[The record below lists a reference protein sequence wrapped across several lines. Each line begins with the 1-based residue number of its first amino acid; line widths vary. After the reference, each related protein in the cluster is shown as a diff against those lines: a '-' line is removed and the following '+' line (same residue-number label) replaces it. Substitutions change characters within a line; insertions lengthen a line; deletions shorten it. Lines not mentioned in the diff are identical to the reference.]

1 MTESAKS
8 LTEYRNSSRS
18 RTETILT
25 RCTIS
30 G

>member
-1 MTESAKS
+1 MTESEKS

-18 RTETILT
+18 RTETALT
-25 RCTIS
+25 QCTIS